1 MAKKRKLHG
10 SVKKLIKPLDPSE
23 PEKVEIDI
31 HEPDDIYR
39 ENRIENVVT
48 DGDGGNDKLKQ
59 GEDVDIILEA
69 DPDGKQKQ

>member
-10 SVKKLIKPLDPSE
+10 SVKKVIKPVHPSD

-31 HEPDDIYR
+31 HEAEDLYRDI
-39 ENRIENVVT
+39 RIDNVVT
-48 DGDGGNDKLKQ
+48 NGDGVKDKLKQ

-69 DPDGKQKQ
+69 DPDGRKKP